1 MEIKGYKHLCG
12 IVPEFDRVIEYT
24 TKNNYL
30 DFFADNDIREK
41 CVYIKKALSQYSEEQ
56 RY

>member
-1 MEIKGYKHLCG
+1 MIDKLLPIIDKALELDEESFKEIKGYKHLCG

-30 DFFADNDIREK
+30 DFLQTMI
-41 CVYIKKALSQYSEEQ
+41 
-56 RY
+56 